1 MWRDGISV
9 IFHIIILLMYTSRSY
24 LLRQTFMKS
33 ELIYSFHLQLFE
45 QLFTSKIF
53 SFNEKFL
60 QLL

>member
-1 MWRDGISV
+1 MWCDGISV